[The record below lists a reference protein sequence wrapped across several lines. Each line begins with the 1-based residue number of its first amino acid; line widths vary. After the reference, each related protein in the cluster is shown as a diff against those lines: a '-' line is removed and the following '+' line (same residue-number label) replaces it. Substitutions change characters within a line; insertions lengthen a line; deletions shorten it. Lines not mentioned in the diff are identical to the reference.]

1 MIRYLKLYMH
11 FLRFSFSK
19 AMEFRL
25 DFFFRIIMDCVIY
38 LVQFSFFHII
48 YLHTDF
54 LAGWSIEQM
63 RVFIAGFIFID
74 ALKMTV
80 FSNNCWWF
88 PIYIN
93 RGDLDYYLTKP
104 VSTLFFLSLREFA
117 ANSFLNLIIA
127 STILYWALDIYPG
140 DLSGYKITLYVLL
153 LINGTLLFF
162 MLNMIFLL
170 SVFWTQSPRGFGDLF
185 ISISDAIERP
195 DRIFKGIIRK
205 LFLYILPF
213 SLMASFPARIL
224 FEENISE
231 MVISIFIITI
241 MTFFVFIG
249 LWKLG
254 LRGYSSA
261 SS

>member
-1 MIRYLKLYMH
+1 MRYFKLYLH
-11 FLRFSFSK
+11 FLRFSFSR

-25 DFFFRIIMDCVIY
+25 DFFFRVVMDCFIY
-38 LVQFSFFHII
+38 LVQFSFFHIL
-48 YLHTDF
+48 YLNTDS
-54 LAGWSIEQM
+54 LAGWDINQM
-63 RVFIAGFIFID
+63 RIFIAGFIFID

-80 FSNNCWWF
+80 FANNCWWF

-127 STILYWALDIYPG
+127 SSILYWAFAVYPFE
-140 DLSGYKITLYVLL
+140 LSSWKIFLFILL
-153 LINGTLLFF
+153 LINGTLIFF

-185 ISISDAIERP
+185 ISVSDAIERP
-195 DRIFKGIIRK
+195 DRVFRGFIRK

-213 SLMASFPARIL
+213 SIMASFPARVL
-224 FEENISE
+224 FEENISFLILT
-231 MVISIFIITI
+231 ISGVSVS
-241 MTFFVFIG
+241 TFLIFIG

-254 LRGYSSA
+254 LRDYSSA